1 MTNLEQIESE
11 PLKEVLGEILE
22 GQKLIQKQLEEVDS
36 KLEELEVEVKAWG
49 SWLRNA
55 SFFFLLP
62 RFIERIHYLFLNFAG
77 ESMSQI
83 PEAIFG

>member
-55 SFFFLLP
+55 SGAVLFVVSISFIGAFFDLLLP
-62 RFIERIHYLFLNFAG
+62 IAFQLWKSIV
-77 ESMSQI
+77 
-83 PEAIFG
+83 